1 MRLTEN
7 ILHYLINESIHRLLK
22 EETRKQR
29 FSLQELDSIRSFK
42 GRLEYCRQRLGNSIG
57 SGSSRICFNIGNGHI
72 LKLAKNKKGLAQNE
86 FEEETSRMSSAV
98 VDVYDVADNYTWIV
112 EELCKPAKEGDF
124 DRILGIPFITFC
136 DLVRYQYNAY
146 VRNGEE
152 IRLFSVTDKE
162 AQALLDQIYEA
173 NGGDNFITD
182 LLNLMSNHQLPCG
195 DLIRVSSYGIVKR
208 DGGEDIVLLDSGL
221 SQEIKDMYY
230 SR

>member
-1 MRLTEN
+1 MKISGI
-7 ILHYLINESIHRLLK
+7 ILHRLIRESISRVLK
-22 EETRKQR
+22 EEAKQQR

-42 GRLEYCRQRLGNSIG
+42 GRLEYCRQRLGSSIG

-98 VDVYDVADNYTWIV
+98 VDVYDVADNYTWVV
-112 EELCKPAKEGDF
+112 EEMCIPAKEGDF
-124 DRILGIPFITFC
+124 ERILGIPFITFC

-146 VRNGEE
+146 TQSGREVKLFSITNGEA
-152 IRLFSVTDKE
+152 K
-162 AQALLDQIYEA
+162 QLLDQIYDSNDGA
-173 NGGDNFITD
+173 FIPNLLRLMGDYG
-182 LLNLMSNHQLPCG
+182 LPCG
-195 DLIRVSSYGIVKR
+195 DLLRVSSYGIVKR

-230 SR
+230 NF

>member
-1 MRLTEN
+1 MRVSEN
-7 ILHYLINESIHRLLK
+7 ILYQLIDESLHRILK
-22 EETRKQR
+22 EQTQNQR

-42 GRLEYCRQRLGNSIG
+42 GRLEYCRQRLGSSIG

-98 VDVYDVADNYTWIV
+98 VDVYDVADNHTWIV

-136 DLVRYQYNAY
+136 DLVRYQYNMY
-146 VRNGEE
+146 TRSGYEV
-152 IRLFSVTDKE
+152 RLFSITKDE
-162 AQALLDQIYEA
+162 AKHLLDQIYDSDD
-173 NGGDNFITD
+173 GSFIPSLLRLMGDYG
-182 LLNLMSNHQLPCG
+182 LPCG
-195 DLIRVSSYGIVKR
+195 DLLRVSSYGIVKR

-230 SR
+230 NF

>member
-1 MRLTEN
+1 MQIREN
-7 ILHYLINESIHRLLK
+7 ILYELIHESIHRVLK
-22 EETRKQR
+22 EETKQQR

-42 GRLEYCRQRLGNSIG
+42 GRLEYCRQRLGSSIG

-98 VDVYDVADNYTWIV
+98 VDVYDAADNYTWVV

-124 DRILGIPFITFC
+124 ERILGIPFITFC

-146 VRNGEE
+146 VRRGNEAY
-152 IRLFSVTDKE
+152 LFSMTEKE
-162 AQALLDQIYEA
+162 AQSLLDQIYANDNEA
-173 NGGDNFITD
+173 FIIE
-182 LLNLMSNHQLPCG
+182 LLNLMCDYQLPCG
-195 DLIRVSSYGIVKR
+195 DLLRVSSYGIVKR

-230 SR
+230 NF